1 MIMFTETEKAY
12 ITQSFEMDQV
22 KSHFF
27 KEGISKLEITK
38 EHILMVLWF
47 RDNKIGFI
55 GKSGHES
62 MHAIYHKLGYGKDG
76 KTTLIE
82 IEAEKVR
89 LRQLEETELK
99 KLKDEARSKI
109 NNQIKELKEILGD
122 LEKSSADI
130 KGFEDGERAKLEAEL
145 QQRLRTKEKHIIQ
158 KEITHIKRAT
168 EAMNIP
174 QLKKLAKQHRLS
186 GYSKLRKGELIHLI
200 NKEIV

>member
-1 MIMFTETEKAY
+1 MFTDTEKAY

-38 EHILMVLWF
+38 EHILMVLSF

-82 IEAEKVR
+82 IEAEKMR
-89 LRQLEETELK
+89 IRQLEETKLK
-99 KLKDEARSKI
+99 KLKEEAISKI
-109 NNQIKELKEILGD
+109 NTKIKELEAIRED
-122 LEKSSADI
+122 LKKSSADI
-130 KGFEDGERAKLEAEL
+130 KEFEKGERVKLEAEL
-145 QQRLRTKEKHIIQ
+145 AQRLRKEEKKTIQ
-158 KEITHIKRAT
+158 KEITKIKRAT

-174 QLKKLAKQHRLS
+174 QLKALAKQHRLS
-186 GYSKLRKGELIHLI
+186 GYSKLRKGELIQLI
-200 NKEIV
+200 NKEAS